1 MALYN
6 GKPLRLRLTKKRN
19 PKMARYFDRFPV
31 IDYDGN
37 VAKNILARVDF
48 TDKTKKEIYST
59 FQFTLEEGFERP
71 DLLSHNYYGSSKF
84 DWMIYLTNNIVDPY
98 YDYYKSAEDFK
109 SYVETKYG
117 SNSNARSIT
126 LFYRLN
132 WHEDER
138 TITTQQYDS
147 LVANTTTNTQKYWKP
162 KITNTGA
169 VIGYERIKEDWIVS
183 TNKILSLS
191 LTVAPTAFEIG
202 DRVSQTSTGAYAT
215 VDYID
220 LESNSLT
227 VKHVNGT
234 FAVNEAEGIKE
245 ITPISQN
252 IPESETEYWY
262 AVNAYEDEK
271 ETNELKRNVFVL
283 KSSYLA
289 ETEKQFIQ
297 QLSL

>member
-1 MALYN
+1 
-6 GKPLRLRLTKKRN
+6 
-19 PKMARYFDRFPV
+19 MARYFDRFPIV
-31 IDYDGN
+31 DYDGDI
-37 VAKNILARVDF
+37 AKNILARVDF
-48 TDKTKKEIYST
+48 TEKTKRDIYST
-59 FQFTLEEGFERP
+59 FEFTLEEGFERP
-71 DLLSHNYYGSSKF
+71 DLLSYNYYGSSKF

-109 SYVETKYG
+109 SYMETKYG

-138 TITTQQYDS
+138 TITVQQYEA
-147 LVANTTTNTQKYWKP
+147 LVADETANARKYWKP
-162 KITNTGA
+162 KLTNTGA
-169 VIGYERIKEDWIVS
+169 VIGYERIKEDWTVS
-183 TNKILSLS
+183 TNKVLSLS
-191 LTVAPTAFEIG
+191 LTVSPSGFAIG
-202 DRVSQTSTGAYAT
+202 DRVTQTSTGAFAT

-220 LESNSLT
+220 LENNTLT

-234 FAVNEAEGIKE
+234 FTVNEAEGIKE
-245 ITPISQN
+245 ITLISQN
-252 IPESETEYWY
+252 IPEAETEYWY
-262 AVNAYEDEK
+262 AVNAYDDEK

>member
-1 MALYN
+1 
-6 GKPLRLRLTKKRN
+6 
-19 PKMARYFDRFPV
+19 MARYFDRFPIV
-31 IDYDGN
+31 DYDGDI
-37 VAKNILARVDF
+37 AKNILARVDF
-48 TDKTKKEIYST
+48 TEKTKRDIYST
-59 FQFTLEEGFERP
+59 FQITLEEGFERP
-71 DLLSHNYYGSSKF
+71 DLLSYNYYGSSKF

-109 SYVETKYG
+109 SYMETKYG

-138 TITTQQYDS
+138 TITVQQYEA
-147 LVANTTTNTQKYWKP
+147 LVADETANARKYWKP
-162 KITNTGA
+162 KLTNTGA
-169 VIGYERIKEDWIVS
+169 VIGYERIKEDWTVS
-183 TNKILSLS
+183 TNKVLSLS
-191 LTVAPTAFEIG
+191 LTVSPSGFAIG
-202 DRVSQTSTGAYAT
+202 DRVTQTSTGAYAT

-220 LESNSLT
+220 LENNTLT

-234 FAVNEAEGIKE
+234 FTVNEAEGIKE
-245 ITPISQN
+245 ITLISQN
-252 IPESETEYWY
+252 IPEAEAEYWY
-262 AVNAYEDEK
+262 AVNAYDDEQ

>member
-1 MALYN
+1 
-6 GKPLRLRLTKKRN
+6 
-19 PKMARYFDRFPV
+19 MARYFDRFPIV
-31 IDYDGN
+31 DYDGN
-37 VAKNILARVDF
+37 IAKNILARVDF
-48 TDKTKKEIYST
+48 TDKTKKDIYST

-71 DLLSHNYYGSSKF
+71 DLLSYNYYGSSKF

-98 YDYYKSAEDFK
+98 YDYYKSTEDFK
-109 SYVETKYG
+109 SHMETKYG
-117 SNSNARSIT
+117 TNSNARSIT

-147 LVANTTTNTQKYWKP
+147 LVANETANSRKYWKP
-162 KITNTGA
+162 KLTNTGA
-169 VIGYERIKEDWIVS
+169 VIGYERLKEEWTVS

-191 LTVAPTAFEIG
+191 LTVAPSGFEIG
-202 DRVSQTSTGAYAT
+202 DRVTQTSTGAYAT

-220 LESNSLT
+220 LENNSLT
-227 VKHVNGT
+227 VKHVSGT
-234 FAVNEAEGIKE
+234 FAVNVAEGIQA
-245 ITPISQN
+245 ITLIKQN
-252 IPESETEYWY
+252 IPEAEAEYWY

-271 ETNELKRNVFVL
+271 ETNELKRNIFVL

-297 QLSL
+297 QLST

>member
-1 MALYN
+1 
-6 GKPLRLRLTKKRN
+6 
-19 PKMARYFDRFPV
+19 MARYFDRFPIV
-31 IDYDGN
+31 DYDGDI
-37 VAKNILARVDF
+37 AKNILARVDF
-48 TDKTKKEIYST
+48 TEKTKRDIYST
-59 FQFTLEEGFERP
+59 FEFTLEEGFERP
-71 DLLSHNYYGSSKF
+71 DLLSYNYYGSSKF

-109 SYVETKYG
+109 SYMETKYG
-117 SNSNARSIT
+117 SNSNARSIV

-138 TITTQQYDS
+138 TITVQQYEALIADET
-147 LVANTTTNTQKYWKP
+147 ANARKYWKP
-162 KITNTGA
+162 KLTNTGA
-169 VIGYERIKEDWIVS
+169 VIGYERIKEDWTVS
-183 TNKILSLS
+183 TNKVLSLS
-191 LTVAPTAFEIG
+191 LTVSPSGFAVG
-202 DRVSQTSTGAYAT
+202 DRVTQTSTEAYAT

-220 LESNSLT
+220 LENNTLT

-234 FAVNEAEGIKE
+234 FTVNEAEGIKE
-245 ITPISQN
+245 ITLISQN
-252 IPESETEYWY
+252 ISEAETEYWY

>member
-1 MALYN
+1 
-6 GKPLRLRLTKKRN
+6 
-19 PKMARYFDRFPV
+19 MARYFDRFPIV
-31 IDYDGN
+31 DYDGN

-48 TDKTKKEIYST
+48 TEKTKRDIYST

-71 DLLSHNYYGSSKF
+71 DLLSYNYYGSSKF

-109 SYVETKYG
+109 SYMQTKYG
-117 SNSNARSIT
+117 SNSNARSII

-138 TITTQQYDS
+138 IITTQQYES
-147 LVANTTTNTQKYWKP
+147 LVANETDNTRKYWKP

-169 VIGYERIKEDWIVS
+169 VIGYERVKEDWVVS
-183 TNKILSLS
+183 TNKVLS
-191 LTVAPTAFEIG
+191 LTLNVSPAGFEIG

-220 LESNSLT
+220 LENKRLT
-227 VKHVNGT
+227 VKHVSGA
-234 FAVNEAEGIKE
+234 FAVNEEEGILE
-245 ITPISQN
+245 IKVLSQN
-252 IPESETEYWY
+252 ISDAEAEYWY
-262 AVNAYEDEK
+262 AVNAYEDEQ
-271 ETNELKRNVFVL
+271 EINELKRNVVVL

-289 ETEKQFIQ
+289 EVEKQFIQ
-297 QLSL
+297 QIST

>member
-1 MALYN
+1 
-6 GKPLRLRLTKKRN
+6 
-19 PKMARYFDRFPV
+19 MARYFDRFPIV
-31 IDYDGN
+31 DYDGDI
-37 VAKNILARVDF
+37 AKNILARVDF
-48 TDKTKKEIYST
+48 TEKTKRDIYST

-71 DLLSHNYYGSSKF
+71 DLLSYNYYGSSKF

-109 SYVETKYG
+109 SYMETKYG

-138 TITTQQYDS
+138 TITVQQYEA
-147 LVANTTTNTQKYWKP
+147 LVADETANARKYWKP
-162 KITNTGA
+162 KLTNTGA
-169 VIGYERIKEDWIVS
+169 VIGYERIKEDWTVS
-183 TNKILSLS
+183 TNKVLSLS
-191 LTVAPTAFEIG
+191 LTVSPSGFAIG
-202 DRVSQTSTGAYAT
+202 DRVTQTSTGAFAT

-220 LESNSLT
+220 LENNTLT

-234 FAVNEAEGIKE
+234 FTVNEAEGIKE
-245 ITPISQN
+245 ITLISQN
-252 IPESETEYWY
+252 IPEAETEYWY
-262 AVNAYEDEK
+262 AVNAYDDEQ

>member
-1 MALYN
+1 
-6 GKPLRLRLTKKRN
+6 
-19 PKMARYFDRFPV
+19 MARYFDRFPIV
-31 IDYDGN
+31 DYDGDI
-37 VAKNILARVDF
+37 AKNILARVDF
-48 TDKTKKEIYST
+48 TEKTKRDIYST
-59 FQFTLEEGFERP
+59 FEFTLEEGFERP
-71 DLLSHNYYGSSKF
+71 DLLSYNYYGSSKF

-109 SYVETKYG
+109 SYMETKYG

-138 TITTQQYDS
+138 TITVQQYEA
-147 LVANTTTNTQKYWKP
+147 LVADETANARKYWKP
-162 KITNTGA
+162 KLTNTGA
-169 VIGYERIKEDWIVS
+169 VIGYERIKEDWTVS
-183 TNKILSLS
+183 TNKVLSLS
-191 LTVAPTAFEIG
+191 LTVSPSGFAVG
-202 DRVSQTSTGAYAT
+202 DRVTQTSTEAYAT

-220 LESNSLT
+220 LENNTLT

-234 FAVNEAEGIKE
+234 FTVNEAEGIKE
-245 ITPISQN
+245 ITLISQN
-252 IPESETEYWY
+252 IPEAETEYWY

>member
-1 MALYN
+1 
-6 GKPLRLRLTKKRN
+6 
-19 PKMARYFDRFPV
+19 MARYFDRFPIV
-31 IDYDGN
+31 DYDGN

-48 TDKTKKEIYST
+48 TEKTKRDIYST

-71 DLLSHNYYGSSKF
+71 DLLSYNYYGSSKF

-109 SYVETKYG
+109 SYMQTKYG
-117 SNSNARSIT
+117 SNSNARSIV

-138 TITTQQYDS
+138 IITNQQYEA
-147 LVANTTTNTQKYWKP
+147 LVANETANTRKYWKP

-169 VIGYERIKEDWIVS
+169 VIGYERVKEDWVVS
-183 TNKILSLS
+183 TNKVLS
-191 LTVAPTAFEIG
+191 LTLNVSPSGFEIG

-220 LESNSLT
+220 LENNRLT
-227 VKHVNGT
+227 VKHVSGA
-234 FAVNEAEGIKE
+234 FAVNEEEGIRE
-245 ITPISQN
+245 IKVLSQN
-252 IPESETEYWY
+252 ISDAEAEYWY
-262 AVNAYEDEK
+262 AVNAYEDEQ
-271 ETNELKRNVFVL
+271 ETNELKRNVVVL

-289 ETEKQFIQ
+289 EVEKQFIQ
-297 QLSL
+297 QLST

>member
-1 MALYN
+1 
-6 GKPLRLRLTKKRN
+6 
-19 PKMARYFDRFPV
+19 MARYFDRFPIV
-31 IDYDGN
+31 DYDGDI
-37 VAKNILARVDF
+37 AKNILARVDF
-48 TDKTKKEIYST
+48 TEKTKKDIYST
-59 FQFTLEEGFERP
+59 FEFTLEEGFERP
-71 DLLSHNYYGSSKF
+71 DLLSYNYYGSSKF

-109 SYVETKYG
+109 SYMETKYG

-138 TITTQQYDS
+138 TITVQQYEA
-147 LVANTTTNTQKYWKP
+147 LVADETANARKYWKP
-162 KITNTGA
+162 KLTNTGA
-169 VIGYERIKEDWIVS
+169 VIGYERIKEDWTVS
-183 TNKILSLS
+183 TNKVLSLS
-191 LTVAPTAFEIG
+191 LTVSPSGFAVG
-202 DRVSQTSTGAYAT
+202 DRVTQTSTGAYAT

-220 LESNSLT
+220 LENNTLT

-234 FAVNEAEGIKE
+234 FTVNEAEGIKE
-245 ITPISQN
+245 ITLISQN
-252 IPESETEYWY
+252 IPEAETEYWY

>member
-1 MALYN
+1 
-6 GKPLRLRLTKKRN
+6 
-19 PKMARYFDRFPV
+19 MARYFDRFPIV
-31 IDYDGN
+31 DYDGDI
-37 VAKNILARVDF
+37 AKNILARVDF
-48 TDKTKKEIYST
+48 TEKTKRDIYST
-59 FQFTLEEGFERP
+59 FEFTLEEGFERP
-71 DLLSHNYYGSSKF
+71 DLLSYNYYGSSKF

-109 SYVETKYG
+109 SYMETKYG

-138 TITTQQYDS
+138 TITVQQYES
-147 LVANTTTNTQKYWKP
+147 LVADETANARKYWKP
-162 KITNTGA
+162 KLTNIGA
-169 VIGYERIKEDWIVS
+169 VIGYERIKEDWTVS
-183 TNKILSLS
+183 TNKVLSLS
-191 LTVAPTAFEIG
+191 LTVSPSGFAVG
-202 DRVSQTSTGAYAT
+202 DRVTQTSTEAYAT
-215 VDYID
+215 IDYID
-220 LESNSLT
+220 LENNRLT
-227 VKHVNGT
+227 VKHVSGS
-234 FAVNEAEGIKE
+234 FDVNEAEGIKE
-245 ITPISQN
+245 ITLISQN
-252 IPESETEYWY
+252 IPEAETEYWY

>member
-1 MALYN
+1 
-6 GKPLRLRLTKKRN
+6 
-19 PKMARYFDRFPV
+19 MARYFDRFPIV
-31 IDYDGN
+31 DYDGDI
-37 VAKNILARVDF
+37 AKNILARVDF
-48 TDKTKKEIYST
+48 TEKTKRDIYST
-59 FQFTLEEGFERP
+59 FEFTLEEGFERP
-71 DLLSHNYYGSSKF
+71 DLLSYNYYGSSKF

-109 SYVETKYG
+109 SYMETKYG

-138 TITTQQYDS
+138 TITVQQYEA
-147 LVANTTTNTQKYWKP
+147 LVADETANARKYWKP
-162 KITNTGA
+162 KLTNTGA
-169 VIGYERIKEDWIVS
+169 VIGYERIKEDWTVS
-183 TNKILSLS
+183 TNKVLSLS
-191 LTVAPTAFEIG
+191 LTVSPSGFAVG
-202 DRVSQTSTGAYAT
+202 DRVTQTSTEAYAT

-220 LESNSLT
+220 LENNTLT

-234 FAVNEAEGIKE
+234 FTVNEAEGIKE
-245 ITPISQN
+245 ITVISQN
-252 IPESETEYWY
+252 IPEAEAEYWY

>member
-1 MALYN
+1 
-6 GKPLRLRLTKKRN
+6 
-19 PKMARYFDRFPV
+19 MARYFDRFPIV
-31 IDYDGN
+31 DYGGN
-37 VAKNILARVDF
+37 IAKNILARVDF
-48 TDKTKKEIYST
+48 TDKSKKDIYST

-71 DLLSHNYYGSSKF
+71 DLLSYNYYGSSKF

-109 SYVETKYG
+109 SYMQTKYG

-138 TITTQQYDS
+138 IITNQQYEA
-147 LVANTTTNTQKYWKP
+147 LVANETVNTRKYWKP

-183 TNKILSLS
+183 TNKILSLT
-191 LTVAPTAFEIG
+191 LTIVPEGFELG

-215 VDYID
+215 IDYID
-220 LESNSLT
+220 LENKRLT
-227 VKHVNGT
+227 VKHVSGT
-234 FAVNEAEGIKE
+234 FVVNEAEGIRA
-245 ITPISQN
+245 ITLIKQN
-252 IPESETEYWY
+252 ISDAEAEYWY
-262 AVNAYEDEK
+262 AVNAFEDEQ

>member
-1 MALYN
+1 
-6 GKPLRLRLTKKRN
+6 
-19 PKMARYFDRFPV
+19 MARYFDRFPIV
-31 IDYDGN
+31 DYDGDI
-37 VAKNILARVDF
+37 AKNILARVDF
-48 TDKTKKEIYST
+48 TEKTKRDIYST

-71 DLLSHNYYGSSKF
+71 DLLSYNYYGSSKF

-109 SYVETKYG
+109 SYIETKYG
-117 SNSNARSIT
+117 SNSNARAIT

-138 TITTQQYDS
+138 TITVQQYEA
-147 LVANTTTNTQKYWKP
+147 LVADETANARKYWKP
-162 KITNTGA
+162 KLTNTGA

-183 TNKILSLS
+183 TNKILSLT
-191 LTVAPTAFEIG
+191 LTASPTQFEVG
-202 DRVSQTSTGAYAT
+202 DRVSQTSTGASAT
-215 VDYID
+215 IDYID
-220 LESNSLT
+220 LENNSLT

-234 FAVNEAEGIKE
+234 FVVNTAEGIKT
-245 ITPISQN
+245 ITPIKQN
-252 IPESETEYWY
+252 ISDAETEYWY
-262 AVNAYEDEK
+262 AVNAYDDEK
-271 ETNELKRNVFVL
+271 ETNELKRNIFVL

>member
-1 MALYN
+1 
-6 GKPLRLRLTKKRN
+6 
-19 PKMARYFDRFPV
+19 MARYFDRFPIV
-31 IDYDGN
+31 DYDGN
-37 VAKNILARVDF
+37 IAKNILARVDF
-48 TDKTKKEIYST
+48 TDKTKKDIYST

-71 DLLSHNYYGSSKF
+71 DLLSYNYYGSSKF

-109 SYVETKYG
+109 SYMETKYG

-138 TITTQQYDS
+138 TITVQQYEALIADEI
-147 LVANTTTNTQKYWKP
+147 ANARKYWKP
-162 KITNTGA
+162 KLTNTGA

-183 TNKILSLS
+183 TNKVLSLS
-191 LTVAPTAFEIG
+191 LTVSPSGFAVG
-202 DRVSQTSTGAYAT
+202 DRVTQTSTGAYAT
-215 VDYID
+215 IDYID

>member
-1 MALYN
+1 
-6 GKPLRLRLTKKRN
+6 
-19 PKMARYFDRFPV
+19 MARYFDRFPV

-59 FQFTLEEGFERP
+59 FQFTLEEGCERP

-109 SYVETKYG
+109 SYIETKYG

-138 TITTQQYDS
+138 TITTQQYEALIADE
-147 LVANTTTNTQKYWKP
+147 TTNTQKYWKP

-234 FAVNEAEGIKE
+234 FAVNEAEGIE
-245 ITPISQN
+245 AITPIKQN
-252 IPESETEYWY
+252 ISDAETEYWY
-262 AVNAYEDEK
+262 AVNAYDDEK
-271 ETNELKRNVFVL
+271 ETNELKRNIFVL

>member
-1 MALYN
+1 
-6 GKPLRLRLTKKRN
+6 
-19 PKMARYFDRFPV
+19 MARYFDRFPIV
-31 IDYDGN
+31 DYDGDI
-37 VAKNILARVDF
+37 AKNILARVDF
-48 TDKTKKEIYST
+48 TEKTKRDIYST

-71 DLLSHNYYGSSKF
+71 DLLSYNYYGSSKF

-109 SYVETKYG
+109 SYMETKYG

-138 TITTQQYDS
+138 TITVQQYEA
-147 LVANTTTNTQKYWKP
+147 LVADETANARKYWKP
-162 KITNTGA
+162 KLTNTGA
-169 VIGYERIKEDWIVS
+169 VIGYERIKEDWTVS
-183 TNKILSLS
+183 TNKVLSLS
-191 LTVAPTAFEIG
+191 LTVSPSGFAVG
-202 DRVSQTSTGAYAT
+202 DRVTQTSTEAYAT

-220 LESNSLT
+220 LENNTLT

-234 FAVNEAEGIKE
+234 FTVNEAEGIKE
-245 ITPISQN
+245 ITLISQN
-252 IPESETEYWY
+252 IPEAETEYWY

>member
-1 MALYN
+1 
-6 GKPLRLRLTKKRN
+6 
-19 PKMARYFDRFPV
+19 MARYFDRFPIV
-31 IDYDGN
+31 DYDGDI
-37 VAKNILARVDF
+37 AKNILARVDF
-48 TDKTKKEIYST
+48 TEKTKRDIYST
-59 FQFTLEEGFERP
+59 FEFTLEEGFERP
-71 DLLSHNYYGSSKF
+71 DLLSYNYYGSSKF

-109 SYVETKYG
+109 SYMETKYG

-138 TITTQQYDS
+138 TITVQQYEA
-147 LVANTTTNTQKYWKP
+147 LVADETANARKYWKP
-162 KITNTGA
+162 KLTNTGA
-169 VIGYERIKEDWIVS
+169 VIGYERIKEDWTVS
-183 TNKILSLS
+183 TNKVLSLS
-191 LTVAPTAFEIG
+191 LTVSPSGFAVG
-202 DRVSQTSTGAYAT
+202 DRVTQTSTGAYAT

-220 LESNSLT
+220 LENNTLT

-234 FAVNEAEGIKE
+234 FTVNEAEGIKE
-245 ITPISQN
+245 ITVISQN
-252 IPESETEYWY
+252 IPEAETEYWY
-262 AVNAYEDEK
+262 AVNAYDDEQ

>member
-1 MALYN
+1 
-6 GKPLRLRLTKKRN
+6 
-19 PKMARYFDRFPV
+19 MARYFDRFPV

-48 TDKTKKEIYST
+48 TDKTKKDIYST

-71 DLLSHNYYGSSKF
+71 DILSYNYYGSSKF

-98 YDYYKSAEDFK
+98 YDYYKSTEDFK
-109 SYVETKYG
+109 SYIETKYG
-117 SNSNARSIT
+117 STSNARAIT

-147 LVANTTTNTQKYWKP
+147 LEADETSNAQKYWRP

-169 VIGYERIKEDWIVS
+169 VIGYERIKEDWTVS

-220 LESNSLT
+220 LENNRLT

-234 FAVNEAEGIKE
+234 FAVNEAEGIE
-245 ITPISQN
+245 AITPIKQN
-252 IPESETEYWY
+252 IPEAESEYWY
-262 AVNAYEDEK
+262 AVNAYDDEK
-271 ETNELKRNVFVL
+271 ETNELKRNIFVL

>member
-1 MALYN
+1 
-6 GKPLRLRLTKKRN
+6 
-19 PKMARYFDRFPV
+19 MARYFDRFPIV
-31 IDYDGN
+31 DYDGDI
-37 VAKNILARVDF
+37 AKNILARVDF
-48 TDKTKKEIYST
+48 TEKTKRDIYST
-59 FQFTLEEGFERP
+59 FEFTLEEGFERP
-71 DLLSHNYYGSSKF
+71 DLLSYNYYGSSKF

-109 SYVETKYG
+109 SYMETKYG

-138 TITTQQYDS
+138 TITVQQYEA
-147 LVANTTTNTQKYWKP
+147 LVADETANARKYWKP
-162 KITNTGA
+162 KLTNTGA
-169 VIGYERIKEDWIVS
+169 VIGYERIKEDWTVS
-183 TNKILSLS
+183 TNKVLSLS
-191 LTVAPTAFEIG
+191 LTVSPSGFAIG
-202 DRVSQTSTGAYAT
+202 DRVTQTSTGAFAT

-220 LESNSLT
+220 LENNTLT

-234 FAVNEAEGIKE
+234 FTVNEAEGIKE
-245 ITPISQN
+245 ITLISQN
-252 IPESETEYWY
+252 IPEAETEYWY
-262 AVNAYEDEK
+262 AVNAYDDEQ